1 MQWLDIT
8 KAIYSLYIIV
18 LVHVDIDECATDNG
32 GCEQNCNN
40 TDWVCY
46 YCTCD
51 MCLRA
56 QKKTFDHGQSGLH
69 CMQLFVQVN
78 SMD

>member
-40 TDWVCY
+40 TIGSY

-51 MCLRA
+51 IGYQLGNDYHSCPGRWTL
-56 QKKTFDHGQSGLH
+56 QQSSLNTVYI
-69 CMQLFVQVN
+69 QL
-78 SMD
+78 S

>member
-40 TDWVCY
+40 TIGSY

-51 MCLRA
+51 I
-56 QKKTFDHGQSGLH
+56 GY
-69 CMQLFVQVN
+69 QLGNDYHSYPGRLDTAVVF
-78 SMD
+78 

>member
-40 TDWVCY
+40 TVWVS
-46 YCTCD
+46 TTA
-51 MCLRA
+51 RA
-56 QKKTFDHGQSGLH
+56 DIG
-69 CMQLFVQVN
+69 
-78 SMD
+78 